1 MAVVGYKREI
11 MRTYKIMSALMPSG
25 LFISLLNENHWHHMH
40 MAGFFGL
47 FFCKHSLLLDSGY
60 IFLYKKILIM

>member
-1 MAVVGYKREI
+1 
-11 MRTYKIMSALMPSG
+11 MSALMPSG

-40 MAGFFGL
+40 MAGFFGG